1 VAFPGE
7 TIMDAASYL
16 RRQAAFYL
24 RLSEFCSDGHIANQL
39 RFQAAD
45 LHQRALR
52 AEFNLRPAQ
61 VVASSLH

>member
-1 VAFPGE
+1 
-7 TIMDAASYL
+7 MDTASYF

-45 LHQRALR
+45 LHLQALR
-52 AEFNLRPAQ
+52 AEFDLRP
-61 VVASSLH
+61 VRVSASSLH